1 LTHLRLALYPPMN
14 DEKGRAEGGDG
25 PSGHGF
31 ATERDVCGLC
41 GLCLHG
47 FSAWELDEPLGL
59 FLTETGARGF
69 PIWKDGQ
76 PPQKPLAHCG
86 TLRTG

>member
-1 LTHLRLALYPPMN
+1 MN

-76 PPQKPLAHCG
+76 PPEAVG
-86 TLRTG
+86 TLWDSADRLRSFSWESG